1 MTVDHL
7 EPPTV
12 ADSGDDPTDVPASGG
27 RSVTRVL
34 VAVIAVAVLAVAVA
48 GGYFWGSRGS
58 GSSSAAGAL
67 PGVNSVDAGFARDMA
82 THHQQA
88 ITMAGYT
95 RDNSTDP
102 AVRLLAYDI
111 ETGQTIQMG
120 EMEGWLDT
128 WGISRTSGTQMS
140 WMVAYMGSSG
150 SGSTTHMAMA
160 GEGLAS
166 GSGSMPGMATAAQM
180 DKLQTLHG
188 KALDILFLQLMIRH
202 HQGGLPMERIAEQH
216 AGESYV
222 RTLAGNMLANQGTE
236 IVQMEQLLRKLG
248 GQPLP
253 APTY

>member
-7 EPPTV
+7 SPETD
-12 ADSGDDPTDVPASGG
+12 ATDVDGVDGAVSAPND
-27 RSVTRVL
+27 RRTTRVL
-34 VAVIAVAVLAVAVA
+34 VAVIAVAVLAMALA
-48 GGYFWGSRGS
+48 GGYFWGSRQTTS
-58 GSSSAAGAL
+58 TSSSAL
-67 PGVNSVDAGFARDMA
+67 PGVNSLDAGFARDMT

-111 ETGQTIQMG
+111 ETNQTIQMG

-128 WGISRTSGTQMS
+128 WGVSRTSGTQMS
-140 WMVAYMGSSG
+140 WMTKYMGTSGMTMTGSSMPG
-150 SGSTTHMAMA
+150 QGLMSGT
-160 GEGLAS
+160 
-166 GSGSMPGMATAAQM
+166 GSMPGMATAAQM
-180 DKLQTLHG
+180 DTLQTLHG
-188 KALDILFLQLMIRH
+188 KALDIMFLQLMIRH

-216 AGESYV
+216 AGEPYV